1 MAGYAANIWQD
12 IELRIDPDSF
22 CKSCHI
28 SSMNKKARSK
38 TPLKPKAPFKWF
50 FMEILPATSPILLT
64 SETSLFNYLLI
75 VDAYSKTPIFY
86 GTKIIITD

>member
-1 MAGYAANIWQD
+1 MNKVALGLLYHILGHRSTRSLMDGYTANIWQD

-38 TPLKPKAPFKWF
+38 TPLKPKAPFKWV
-50 FMEILPATSPILLT
+50 LWSLGP
-64 SETSLFNYLLI
+64 SLFI
-75 VDAYSKTPIFY
+75 H
-86 GTKIIITD
+86 